1 MGVARH
7 AYPPADV
14 NAAAGRRRL
23 LAGAAALALAR
34 TLHAQSRAGPIRL
47 VVGFNAGGSI
57 DKVARTIAPELGRLA
72 GRSVIVE
79 NAPGANSARAI
90 ARVASSDPNGDTLLI
105 GSSALAHPD
114 NAAGAALL
122 RPVVLSS
129 TLPMV
134 LVVRASMPVHDPR
147 AFAKYLADHPG
158 ATYGSA
164 GIGNATHLC
173 AAQLVASL
181 GIDATHVPYSG
192 SSPAFADLVAGRI
205 DFVMTGANS
214 SLGQHSS
221 VRALAVTTSS
231 RSRLPGLEALPSIA
245 ETLVPGFDFSLW
257 QAVFAPLRTP
267 DAVVSGIHAQFREA
281 LAVPTVLALLAADGV
296 EVVAGT
302 AADVERLLRVEARR
316 MRELPLS

>member
-1 MGVARH
+1 MTAQ
-7 AYPPADV
+7 
-14 NAAAGRRRL
+14 RRRL
-23 LAGAAALALAR
+23 LAGAAALAIAR
-34 TLHAQSRAGPIRL
+34 ALHAQPRTGPIRL

-57 DKVARTIAPELGRLA
+57 DKVARTIAPELARHT

-79 NAPGANSARAI
+79 NVPGANSARAI
-90 ARVASSDPNGDTLLI
+90 ARVGASDPNGDTLLV

-114 NAAGAALL
+114 NHAGTALL
-122 RPVVLSS
+122 RPVVLAS
-129 TLPMV
+129 TMPMV
-134 LVVRASMPVHDPR
+134 LVVRASMPVHDPKS
-147 AFAKYLADHPG
+147 FAKYLADHPG
-158 ATYGSA
+158 ATYGSS

-181 GIDATHVPYSG
+181 GIEATHVPYSG
-192 SSPAFADLVAGRI
+192 SSPVFADLVAGRI

-214 SLGQHSS
+214 TLGQHTS

-231 RSRLPGLEALPSIA
+231 RSRLPGLDTLPTIA

-267 DAVVSGIHAQFREA
+267 DAVVDAIHAQFRET
-281 LAVPTVLALLAADGV
+281 LAMTTVRAALAADGV

-302 AADVERLLRVEARR
+302 PDEVERLLRLEARR
-316 MRELPLS
+316 MRERTPS